1 MAPVSR
7 CEVTAIP
14 FDSQVVRPGTFLRVK
29 ALVPGRLRHVFA
41 RVERYFFEDDGV
53 CVWLDGR
60 QVRCAIDAAPV
71 FLSHPDHAE
80 DRLLMQRVFE
90 SLRPGDTFL
99 DVGSHVGL
107 YAIGAAG
114 RVGARGRVVAFEPTP
129 DTIRKLTR
137 NLALNALAQRVRIEQ
152 VAISDAPGT
161 VSFTT
166 SGTSMMNSIFAGT
179 PEGHRRPGGP
189 PRSIQVRTAMLDA
202 YVRPSER
209 TVAKIDTEGHELAV
223 LRGAGALLAS
233 PARIFVE
240 LHPWAWPD
248 EAAVWDELTQLCRRH
263 RRRIE
268 LLDGTPLDGPA
279 HRRVELSGDEGRA

>member
-1 MAPVSR
+1 M
-7 CEVTAIP
+7 TAIP
-14 FDSQVVRPGTFLRVK
+14 FDSQVVRPGAFLRLK
-29 ALVPGRLRHVFA
+29 ARVPGRLRHLFA
-41 RVERYFFEDDGV
+41 RVERFFYEGDGV

-90 SLRPGDTFL
+90 SLQPGDTFL

-114 RVGARGRVVAFEPTP
+114 RVGASGRVVAFEPTP
-129 DTIRKLTR
+129 DTVRKLAR
-137 NLALNALAQRVRIEQ
+137 NLALNDLSGRVRIEQ
-152 VAISDAPGT
+152 IAASNEAGT

-166 SGTSMMNSIFAGT
+166 SGTSMMNSIFTGT

-189 PRSIQVRTAMLDA
+189 ARSIDVRTDVLDRYFNPA
-202 YVRPSER
+202 ER

-223 LRGAGALLAS
+223 LRAAPQLLAS

-240 LHPWAWPD
+240 LHPWAWPS
-248 EAAVWDELTQLCRRH
+248 EAAVWSELVELCQRH
-263 RRRIE
+263 GRHVA
-268 LLDGTPLDGPA
+268 LLDGSRLDSPA
-279 HRRVELSGDEGRA
+279 HRRVEFAREAVPA